1 MISILTDPKKAE
13 HLFLGWDDTM
23 IRSCLQQVMGK
34 ILVTDA
40 KEPKA
45 ACAHLGCFAFYAG
58 KPDEEM
64 VRNKPEGFLIM
75 TPQNEGWA
83 KLIEQCHPT
92 AQKVTRYAMQKD
104 TEFNLQK
111 LQKII
116 SLLPEGYEL
125 KQIDGE
131 LYGLCLKNPL
141 TTDFVANFGSKEK
154 FMTLGLG
161 YVILKNGEII
171 SGASSF
177 SRYDEG
183 IEIEVDT
190 AEAERGKGLASIA
203 CAALILKCLEIG
215 LYPSWDAQNLIS
227 VRLAEKLGYQLGHK
241 YQAYETK

>member
-23 IRSCLQQVMGK
+23 IRSCLQQIMGE
-34 ILVTDA
+34 ILVTNTE
-40 KEPKA
+40 KPKA
-45 ACAHLGCFAFYAG
+45 ACAHLGCFAFYTG
-58 KPDEEM
+58 EPDEEL
-64 VRNKPEGFLIM
+64 VRNKPNGFLIM

-83 KLIEQCHPT
+83 SLIEQCHPT
-92 AQKVTRYAMQKD
+92 AQKVTRYAMRKD
-104 TEFNLQK
+104 TVFNRQK
-111 LQKII
+111 LQRFV
-116 SLLPEGYEL
+116 SFLPADYRL

-131 LYGLCLKNPL
+131 LYDQCLQNSL
-141 TTDFVANFGSKEK
+141 TTDFVANFNSKDK
-154 FMTLGLG
+154 FMELGLG
-161 YVILKNGEII
+161 YVILKNGEIV

-177 SRYDEG
+177 SRFREG

-203 CAALILKCLEIG
+203 CAALILKCLELG

>member
-1 MISILTDPKKAE
+1 MLFVLTDTCKTE
-13 HLFLGWDDTM
+13 HLFRRWDDTM

-92 AQKVTRYAMQKD
+92 AQKVTRYAMRKD

-154 FMTLGLG
+154 FMELGLG
-161 YVILKNGEII
+161 FVILKNGEII

-177 SRYDEG
+177 SRYCGG

-190 AEAERGKGLASIA
+190 AESERRQGLASIA
-203 CAALILKCLEIG
+203 CAALILKCLEMG
-215 LYPSWDAQNLIS
+215 LYPSWDAQNLTS
-227 VRLAEKLGYQLGHK
+227 VHLAEKLGYQFGHE
-241 YQAYETK
+241 YQDYETK